1 MPLNTCVHVVVLRLY
16 QHSCRKGPTPRDAN
30 GKNEWHPGSL
40 TVRWRSVFLMSKG
53 ENDQLFVYFKFLR
66 IAILIVRLRIT
77 HLSIVWSNT
86 LTLIG
91 INNPGD
97 SSGVQSCPGRHP
109 NHSAGS
115 CFFLYSFFSPL
126 PNGIHTG
133 AVEALRLGTTV
144 FVKRPEASL
153 HITSFGRVQGRIT
166 HGCRSAVPGPDPR
179 LPGSTAA
186 GTRDVR
192 WWGGAVRSG

>member
-1 MPLNTCVHVVVLRLY
+1 MTPPNATVRMCVDCFNSGLKRGRAKNSLSSEPQAILLHQLKHFFPPLSVPLNTCVHVVVLRLY

-40 TVRWRSVFLMSKG
+40 ASRWRSVFLMSKG
-53 ENDQLFVYFKFLR
+53 GNDQLFVYFKFLR
-66 IAILIVRLRIT
+66 MAVLIVRLRIT

-109 NHSAGS
+109 NHSAEG
-115 CFFLYSFFSPL
+115 CFFLYSFFPPAPQWNPYWSCRGPQAW
-126 PNGIHTG
+126 NHG
-133 AVEALRLGTTV
+133 VC
-144 FVKRPEASL
+144 EAS
-153 HITSFGRVQGRIT
+153 
-166 HGCRSAVPGPDPR
+166 
-179 LPGSTAA
+179 
-186 GTRDVR
+186 
-192 WWGGAVRSG
+192 

>member
-40 TVRWRSVFLMSKG
+40 TNRWRSVFLMSKG

-115 CFFLYSFFSPL
+115 CFFLFFFFPRSPMESILELSRPSGLEPLCLWSVLKPLCTL
-126 PNGIHTG
+126 PPS
-133 AVEALRLGTTV
+133 AECRVE
-144 FVKRPEASL
+144 
-153 HITSFGRVQGRIT
+153 
-166 HGCRSAVPGPDPR
+166 
-179 LPGSTAA
+179 
-186 GTRDVR
+186 
-192 WWGGAVRSG
+192 